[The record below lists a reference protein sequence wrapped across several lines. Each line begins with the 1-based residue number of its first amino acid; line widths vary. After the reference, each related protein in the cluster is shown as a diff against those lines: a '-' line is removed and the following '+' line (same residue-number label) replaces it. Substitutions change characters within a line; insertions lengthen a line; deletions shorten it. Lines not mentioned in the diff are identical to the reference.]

1 MSKTRTPYQ
10 SPPGTAGGYQGA
22 GAAGRSHPTE
32 MPPASAAVGNGGETT
47 VMAPEE
53 PSAEDL
59 ALMQIPG
66 AAGAQPTL
74 APPKARL
81 AAAAVGAW
89 ISDTRVA
96 ALWSINQNRNSWV
109 YIEGKGWRKLANNSD
124 SAIVAFSTL
133 AAHAKLLHTSYS
145 YREEA
150 DGMIHETYVW

>member
-1 MSKTRTPYQ
+1 MSKTRTPYHP
-10 SPPGTAGGYQGA
+10 PPGASGVPHAARGGEA
-22 GAAGRSHPTE
+22 SHPTE
-32 MPPASAAVGNGGETT
+32 MPPASAGMHEGGETA

-59 ALMQIPG
+59 ALMQVSG
-66 AAGAQPTL
+66 LAGAQPTL
-74 APPKARL
+74 APPKPSV
-81 AAAAVGAW
+81 AALAVGAW
-89 ISDTRVA
+89 VQDTRVA
-96 ALWSINQNRNSWV
+96 ALWSINQNRNSWL

-133 AAHAKLLHTSYS
+133 AAHAKLLHTSYT